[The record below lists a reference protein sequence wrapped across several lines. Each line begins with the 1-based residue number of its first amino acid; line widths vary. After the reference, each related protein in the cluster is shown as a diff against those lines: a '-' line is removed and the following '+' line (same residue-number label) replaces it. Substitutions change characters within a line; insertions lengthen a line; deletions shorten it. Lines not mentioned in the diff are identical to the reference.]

1 MQRTTV
7 VTAMILLCAAASVAQ
22 EMVATPLPDP
32 AALPGRDAM
41 RTLEVEFAG
50 RAVLVPRLGARI
62 EVIPVLAL
70 VGATTEFSMAAGT
83 YLVSHGDR
91 VLQFSPG
98 HRMVLVDGELFD
110 SADAPVPSPGGVA
123 ASIEFVDRS
132 MLAPLGFRL
141 EPSPTGYR
149 IVTGA
154 RLDPPLTVRP
164 AAADFAATTTLVLSL
179 ERAVGVTVEPGADD
193 GIVIRFAGATPRLDP
208 TARLQSRRVRVIS
221 SRADELI
228 VDTAADVGLLSWHRL
243 DGPPRVILEIGQ
255 VVPTPTPVPAQSLER
270 TGPQPIVIDPGHG
283 GKDTGAVSDTG
294 LTERD
299 LTMAV
304 ARRLAVE
311 LRAQGHTVRLT
322 RDDGEGRALTD
333 RTAIANRLE
342 ARVFVSLHA
351 NASSFS
357 SAKGSETYYMSLDD
371 RATDAASA
379 ALAELENTADTSP
392 DGRSD
397 LDLIL
402 WDLAQASVLNE
413 SAELAVSV
421 QTRLNEL
428 LEIRD
433 RGVKQAPFVVLTG
446 ATMPAILVEV
456 GFLSNPAEAS
466 RLASPE
472 HQQALA
478 GAIATGIEAFLRDR

>member
-1 MQRTTV
+1 
-7 VTAMILLCAAASVAQ
+7 MILLCAAVAAAQ
-22 EMVATPLPDP
+22 EMVATPLPGP
-32 AALPGRDAM
+32 AALPGRDGL

-50 RAVLVPRLGARI
+50 RAVLVPRVGARI
-62 EVIPVLAL
+62 EVMPVLAL
-70 VGATTEFSMAAGT
+70 VGATAEYSMAAGT
-83 YLVSHGDR
+83 YLVTHGDH
-91 VLQFSPG
+91 VVQFSPG
-98 HRMVLVDGELFD
+98 HRMVLVDGELFE
-110 SADAPVPSPGGVA
+110 SADAPAPSPGGVA

-132 MLAPLGFRL
+132 LLAPLGFRL
-141 EPSPTGYR
+141 EPSPAGYR
-149 IVTGA
+149 IVSGA
-154 RLDPPLTVRP
+154 RLDPSLTVRP
-164 AAADFAATTTLVLSL
+164 AAADFEATTTLVLSL
-179 ERAVGVTVEPGADD
+179 ERPADVRAEPDADG
-193 GIVIRFAGATPRLDP
+193 GIVVRFTGATPRLDP
-208 TARLQSRRVRVIS
+208 SARLQSRRVRVIS
-221 SRADELI
+221 SRANELI
-228 VDTAADVGLLSWHRL
+228 IDTAADVGLLSWHRL

-255 VVPTPTPVPAQSLER
+255 VVPTPTPAPVQVVER

-283 GKDTGAVSDTG
+283 GKDTGAVSATG

-304 ARRLAVE
+304 ARRLAAE
-311 LRAQGHTVRLT
+311 LRARGHAVRLT
-322 RDDGEGRALTD
+322 RDDGEGRALID

-357 SAKGSETYYMSLDD
+357 SVKGSETYYMSLDD
-371 RATDAASA
+371 RASDAAAA
-379 ALAELENTADTSP
+379 ALAELENTAGSSP

-402 WDLAQASVLNE
+402 WDLAQASVLND
-413 SAELAVSV
+413 SAELAVAV
-421 QTRLNEL
+421 QSRLNEL

-478 GAIATGIEAFLRDR
+478 GAIAAGIEAFLRDR